1 MYLQH
6 SQLTPKILNRRNRIM
21 YYCYESNYVKVP
33 AEVPCTPLLYCVY
46 EIITGGEDL
55 ERYLRGTIGKDPM
68 EPVGG
73 DPGWSLAPELQED
86 GTTIYC
92 AWVHEMM
99 GLEPNE
105 GDYDEGTVKYHIRKG
120 LESVLKEQPSRKDE
134 IEKIFVKY
142 DL

>member
-1 MYLQH
+1 MIGY
-6 SQLTPKILNRRNRIM
+6 IN
-21 YYCYESNYVKVP
+21 E
-33 AEVPCTPLLYCVY
+33 EVYSSDLMPLLWCLGFV
-46 EIITGGEDL
+46 ITGGQDL
-55 ERYLRGTIGKDPM
+55 EYYLRGTIGKDPL

-105 GDYDEGTVKYHIRKG
+105 GDYEEDIVKFHIRQG
-120 LESVLKEQPSRKDE
+120 LENVLKEQPSRREE
-134 IEKIFVKY
+134 IERIFRKY